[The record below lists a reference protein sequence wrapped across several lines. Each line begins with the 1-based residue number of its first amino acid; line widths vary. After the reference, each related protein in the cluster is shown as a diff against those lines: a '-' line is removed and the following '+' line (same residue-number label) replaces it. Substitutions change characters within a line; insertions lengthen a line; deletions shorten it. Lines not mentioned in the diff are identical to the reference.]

1 MQARIRSV
9 RSTENCTINFANDS
23 DGPVRAIWLD
33 FNGNE
38 VM

>member
-9 RSTENCTINFANDS
+9 RSTEECIVNFSNES
-23 DGPVRAIWLD
+23 DAPVRAIWLD